1 MIEVM
6 LFFLLLAIKGCKRD
20 RKGWMKI
27 FEASIAITLVMGF
40 MVLVYSQTIEKAPP
54 GENLMVWENGVLDN
68 LKKRPELRQEIL
80 DHPETVCD
88 PEQGGLVYSF
98 IFVRITKMF
107 PGFGFSCRVCDPG
120 EICGIQS
127 YHKEV
132 YSEERIIAATLTTF
146 SPKKI
151 KLFAWPLE
159 PGEELKP
166 IACTTNWQCPLDWEV
181 VDCIGGKKT
190 QICTDMADCAKTK
203 TRTEEQYCVV
213 DNTPP
218 GSVMS
223 LVCSGSSSFVS
234 SETITCTWT
243 SPSDRDFKESLVYV
257 NDVLTATIARGQE
270 SKYQKTGITTNVP
283 AAYNIK
289 ILTKDNLGNINN
301 TEIGNKKSCSIVKT
315 ASGVKAVCI
324 N

>member
-6 LFFLLLAIKGCKRD
+6 PFFLLAVMQKHRKSK
-20 RKGWMKI
+20 KGWMKI

-54 GENLMVWENGVLDN
+54 GENLMVWQNSVLDN

-88 PEQGGLVYSF
+88 PDEGGLAYSF
-98 IFVRITKMF
+98 ILARITKMF

-132 YSEERIIAATLTTF
+132 YSEERIIAATLTKF

-166 IACTTNWQCPLDWEV
+166 VACTPNWG
-181 VDCIGGKKT
+181 DCTGWSSCENGKKT
-190 QICTDMADCAKTK
+190 RTCTDQNNCAKTP
-203 TRTEEQYCVV
+203 TRTEELYCAVA
-213 DNTPP
+213 PP
-218 GSVMS
+218 QLIITS
-223 LVCSGSSSFVS
+223 LQCSG
-234 SETITCTWT
+234 TAGKLPIICNWA
-243 SPSDRDFKESLVYV
+243 SPHYEGSYSIEAYV
-257 NDVLTATIARGQE
+257 D
-270 SKYQKTGITTNVP
+270 
-283 AAYNIK
+283 NIK
-289 ILTKDNLGNINN
+289 ITTLMNKEQSYTIPSEKTNIRQTPYLILFKITGVAGSTDAGQTKNCVVGVGN
-301 TEIGNKKSCSIVKT
+301 
-315 ASGVKAVCI
+315 AVTCY
-324 N
+324 

>member
-1 MIEVM
+1 MIELM
-6 LFFLLLAIKGCKRD
+6 LFFWLIAMQKQKKN

-98 IFVRITKMF
+98 IFERITKMF

-166 IACTTNWQCPLDWEV
+166 IACTTNWG
-181 VDCIGGKKT
+181 DCTEWSACTAGKKT
-190 QICTDMADCAKTK
+190 RTCTDQNNCAKPA
-203 TRTEEQYCVV
+203 TRTETQDCAM
-213 DNTPP
+213 DTTAP
-218 GSVMS
+218 GSVIS
-223 LVCSGSSSFVS
+223 LACGTPGQYLNLPIS
-234 SETITCTWT
+234 CMWT
-243 SPSDRDFKESLVYV
+243 NPADADLNEINIYLDNNKIAT
-257 NDVLTATIARGQE
+257 LTKTQTSYSIA
-270 SKYQKTGITTNVP
+270 SALTPVKTTP
-283 AAYNIK
+283 Y
-289 ILTKDNLGNINN
+289 ILTIKTKDANNNEQAIGINKN
-301 TEIGNKKSCSIVKT
+301 CYVLSRGYLCQ
-315 ASGVKAVCI
+315 
-324 N
+324 

>member
-1 MIEVM
+1 MIELV
-6 LFFLLLAIKGCKRD
+6 LFFWLIAMQKQKKN

-54 GENLMVWENGVLDN
+54 GENLMVWQNSVLDN

-88 PEQGGLVYSF
+88 PDEGGLAYSF
-98 IFVRITKMF
+98 ILARITKMF

-132 YSEERIIAATLTTF
+132 YSEERIIAATLTKF

-166 IACTTNWQCPLDWEV
+166 IACTPNWG
-181 VDCIGGKKT
+181 DCTGWSACIDRKQT
-190 QICTDMADCAKTK
+190 RTCTDTANCAKTP
-203 TRTEEQYCVV
+203 TRTEELYCAM
-213 DNTPP
+213 DTMPP
-218 GSVMS
+218 GSVIS
-223 LVCSGSSSFVS
+223 LACGTAGQYLALPISCDW
-234 SETITCTWT
+234 IN
-243 SPSDRDFKESLVYV
+243 PPDNDFDGINIYLDGNKI
-257 NDVLTATIARGQE
+257 AT
-270 SKYQKTGITTNVP
+270 
-283 AAYNIK
+283 
-289 ILTKDNLGNINN
+289 LTKTQTSYQIASASTPYRASAYSVSIKTKDRNN
-301 TEIGNKKSCSIVKT
+301 NEQAIGVTKNCIVN
-315 ASGVKAVCI
+315 SEQRYQC

>member
-1 MIEVM
+1 MIELM
-6 LFFLLLAIKGCKRD
+6 LFFWLIAMQKQKKN

-166 IACTTNWQCPLDWEV
+166 IACTTNWQCPLAWEV

-190 QICTDMADCAKTK
+190 QICTDMADCAKPP
-203 TRTEEQYCVV
+203 TRTETPDCAV
-213 DNTPP
+213 DTTAP
-218 GSVMS
+218 GSVTN
-223 LVCSGSSSFVS
+223 LVCVGSANFVS

-243 SPSDRDFKESLVYV
+243 SPTDTDFKESIVYV
-257 NDVLTATIARGQE
+257 NDVETARVPKGQE
-270 SKYQKTGITTNVP
+270 QKYQKTEITSLTP
-283 AAYNIK
+283 RQYIIK
-289 ILTKDNLGNINN
+289 IYTKDYTGNVNQQAGLK
-301 TEIGNKKSCSIVKT
+301 TCTMQGDTGRLRAFCS
-315 ASGVKAVCI
+315 
-324 N
+324 